1 MITDRA
7 MMALCTALDEWLPP
21 DCGFAIAVFSL
32 TSPINKF
39 LPDLATVVDVNVAG
53 SIHDAT
59 PKQKEAVAIALHS
72 LADQL
77 AAGARAS
84 DEPGSD

>member
-21 DCGFAIAVFSL
+21 DCGFAIAVFS
-32 TSPINKF
+32 TAPMAKF
-39 LPDLATVVDVNVAG
+39 MPDLATQVDVNCAG

-59 PKQKEAVAIALHS
+59 GEQKLAVALALHG

-77 AAGARAS
+77 AADARAS
-84 DEPGSD
+84 DEP

>member
-21 DCGFAIAVFSL
+21 ECGFAIAVFS
-32 TSPINKF
+32 TKPMPF
-39 LPDLATVVDVNVAG
+39 MPDLATTVDVNCAG

-59 PKQKEAVAIALHS
+59 PRQKEAVAIALHG
-72 LADQL
+72 LAEQL
-77 AAGARAS
+77 SADARAS
-84 DEPGSD
+84 DEP